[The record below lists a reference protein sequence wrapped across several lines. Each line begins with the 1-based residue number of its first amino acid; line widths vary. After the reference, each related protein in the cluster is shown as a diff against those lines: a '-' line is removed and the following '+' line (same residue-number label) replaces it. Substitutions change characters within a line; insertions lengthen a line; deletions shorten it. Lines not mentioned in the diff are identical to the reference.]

1 MRNNRWPRSPQATP
15 CQDVL
20 KAFLAQRRVG
30 GLFFHCQLAKHLTRA
45 GFDVRRVEKQDNHAE
60 VWVLKVR
67 RGWVPVGLEIEWVKK
82 QVCLFLKRH
91 GLRYP
96 KRDVVAMV
104 EGERIT
110 AGFNWAPG
118 SPGWM
123 SFERAKA
130 GRRTGTQ
137 SGSAPASR

>member
-1 MRNNRWPRSPQATP
+1 M
-15 CQDVL
+15 
-20 KAFLAQRRVG
+20 
-30 GLFFHCQLAKHLTRA
+30 AKHLTRA

-82 QVCLFLKRH
+82 QVCLFLKRY

-96 KRDVVAMV
+96 RRDVVAMV

-123 SFERAKA
+123 SFERPKA
-130 GRRTGTQ
+130 GRRAGTQ
-137 SGSAPASR
+137 SGAAPASR